1 MLRFGGASPYAL
13 SAGSQLNFLMS
24 AGAVRR
30 DAVSATYRIDP
41 DRMGPAVDEMTAR
54 LLMLQGD
61 GDYAGAVTWYESTG
75 TVNEVVRSDVDR
87 LAGHGVAID
96 VIYEQGLEVLG
107 LA

>member
-1 MLRFGGASPYAL
+1 M

-41 DRMGPAVDEMTAR
+41 DRIGPAVDEMTAR